1 MVNVVDP
8 KLIRRIVIVSF
19 ILSLVQEMEAMVSR
33 LVDQDVGNRASEE
46 EIVSGSEGPNI
57 SKRVQMVTAI
67 SRPTTAQMVLGQ
79 EALYLPD
86 DHPLLRQ
93 IQSSVAIQGRVLANS
108 DGPALTR
115 LELTIH
121 MADDEANTLVSSL
134 MSDRADSPILEGVLS
149 PMVLPGA

>member
-1 MVNVVDP
+1 
-8 KLIRRIVIVSF
+8 
-19 ILSLVQEMEAMVSR
+19 MVSH
-33 LVDQDVGNRASEE
+33 LVDEDAGNRTSEE
-46 EIVSGSEGPNI
+46 EIMSSSEGPDV
-57 SKRVQMVTAI
+57 SERVQMAMAI

-79 EALYLPD
+79 EALYLPS

-93 IQSSVAIQGRVLANS
+93 IQSLVAIQGRVLANS

-134 MSDRADSPILEGVLS
+134 MSDRADSPILEGVS
-149 PMVLPGA
+149 SSMVLLGA

>member
-1 MVNVVDP
+1 MV
-8 KLIRRIVIVSF
+8 F
-19 ILSLVQEMEAMVSR
+19 R
-33 LVDQDVGNRASEE
+33 LVDEDTGDRTLEA
-46 EIVSGSEGPNI
+46 EIVSGSEGPDV
-57 SKRVQMVTAI
+57 SERVQMVTEI
-67 SRPTTAQMVLGQ
+67 SRPTTAQMVLGR

-134 MSDRADSPILEGVLS
+134 MSDWADSPILEGVSSL
-149 PMVLPGA
+149 MVLPGA

>member
-1 MVNVVDP
+1 
-8 KLIRRIVIVSF
+8 
-19 ILSLVQEMEAMVSR
+19 MVSR
-33 LVDQDVGNRASEE
+33 LVDEDAGNRTLEE
-46 EIVSGSEGPNI
+46 EIVSGSEGPDV
-57 SKRVQMVTAI
+57 SERVQMVTAI

-93 IQSSVAIQGRVLANS
+93 IQNSVAIQGRVLANS

-121 MADDEANTLVSSL
+121 MADEEANALVSSL
-134 MSDRADSPILEGVLS
+134 MSDRADSPILEGVS
-149 PMVLPGA
+149 SSMVLPGA

>member
-1 MVNVVDP
+1 
-8 KLIRRIVIVSF
+8 
-19 ILSLVQEMEAMVSR
+19 MVSH
-33 LVDQDVGNRASEE
+33 LVDEDAGNRTSEE
-46 EIVSGSEGPNI
+46 EIVSGSEGPDVPE
-57 SKRVQMVTAI
+57 RVQMATAI

-93 IQSSVAIQGRVLANS
+93 IQSLVAIQGRVLANS

-134 MSDRADSPILEGVLS
+134 MSDRADSPILEGVS
-149 PMVLPGA
+149 SSVILPGA

>member
-1 MVNVVDP
+1 
-8 KLIRRIVIVSF
+8 
-19 ILSLVQEMEAMVSR
+19 MVSR
-33 LVDQDVGNRASEE
+33 LVDEDMGNRTLEE
-46 EIVSGSEGPNI
+46 EIVNGSEGPNV
-57 SKRVQMVTAI
+57 SKRVQMATEI
-67 SRPTTAQMVLGQ
+67 SRPTTAQMVLSR

-134 MSDRADSPILEGVLS
+134 TSDRADSLILEGVSLS
-149 PMVLPGA
+149 MVLPGV

>member
-1 MVNVVDP
+1 
-8 KLIRRIVIVSF
+8 
-19 ILSLVQEMEAMVSR
+19 MVSH
-33 LVDQDVGNRASEE
+33 LVDEAAANRTSEE
-46 EIVSGSEGPNI
+46 EIGSGSKGPAV
-57 SKRVQMVTAI
+57 SERVQMVTEI
-67 SRPTTAQMVLGQ
+67 SRPTTAQMVLGR

-108 DGPALTR
+108 DGPALTC

-134 MSDRADSPILEGVLS
+134 MSDRADSPILEGVSSL
-149 PMVLPGA
+149 MVLPGA

>member
-1 MVNVVDP
+1 
-8 KLIRRIVIVSF
+8 
-19 ILSLVQEMEAMVSR
+19 MVSR
-33 LVDQDVGNRASEE
+33 LVDKDMGNRTSEE
-46 EIVSGSEGPNI
+46 EIASSSEGPAV
-57 SKRVQMVTAI
+57 SERVQMAMEI
-67 SRPTTAQMVLGQ
+67 SRPTTAQMVLSR

-121 MADDEANTLVSSL
+121 MADDEANALVSSL
-134 MSDRADSPILEGVLS
+134 MSDRADSLILEGVS
-149 PMVLPGA
+149 SSMVLPGA